1 MMKKLFLFLLF
12 SILGNAQTH
21 RFIYEFKFKEDSTTQ
36 NFRKE
41 NMVLDVNPTDVKF
54 YSYGYVENDSINKV
68 RNFKNVMWDDALPA
82 ITRKNQSN
90 TNTSFLLM
98 NDFFTYQTEDNINW
112 VLTSETKKSAQ
123 YILQKATT
131 RFGGRDWVAWFNKD
145 IEIQEGPYKFRGLPG
160 LIFEIA
166 DTKDNFSFVLIKSH
180 HLRKTYDTTEFLE
193 SFAGMKPIA
202 ITEKILQKKQIE
214 MFNDPLRDFKEH
226 YKNSNGSGK
235 FLVMGVEVKSADQ
248 FRELTQMTQERLR
261 KTNNPLELDKAPIY
275 PKK

>member
-1 MMKKLFLFLLF
+1 
-12 SILGNAQTH
+12 
-21 RFIYEFKFKEDSTTQ
+21 
-36 NFRKE
+36 
-41 NMVLDVNPTDVKF
+41 
-54 YSYGYVENDSINKV
+54 
-68 RNFKNVMWDDALPA
+68 
-82 ITRKNQSN
+82 
-90 TNTSFLLM
+90 M

-180 HLRKTYDTTEFLE
+180 HLHKTYDTTEFLE

>member
-1 MMKKLFLFLLF
+1 MY
-12 SILGNAQTH
+12 APE
-21 RFIYEFKFKEDSTTQ
+21 RTTQ
-36 NFRKE
+36 FLITAPFLMIHPR
-41 NMVLDVNPTDVKF
+41 PTTEC
-54 YSYGYVENDSINKV
+54 SREPSI
-68 RNFKNVMWDDALPA
+68 RHPF
-82 ITRKNQSN
+82 
-90 TNTSFLLM
+90 
-98 NDFFTYQTEDNINW
+98 
-112 VLTSETKKSAQ
+112 
-123 YILQKATT
+123 
-131 RFGGRDWVAWFNKD
+131 
-145 IEIQEGPYKFRGLPG
+145 
-160 LIFEIA
+160 
-166 DTKDNFSFVLIKSH
+166 
-180 HLRKTYDTTEFLE
+180 DTTEFLE

>member
-180 HLRKTYDTTEFLE
+180 HLHKTYDTTEFLE
-193 SFAGMKPIA
+193 RFAGMKPIA

>member
-21 RFIYEFKFKEDSTTQ
+21 RFIYEFKFIEDSTTQ

-68 RNFKNVMWDDALPA
+68 INFKNVMWDDALPA

-131 RFGGRDWVAWFNKD
+131 HFGGRDWVAWFNKD

-180 HLRKTYDTTEFLE
+180 HLHKTYDTTEFLE

>member
-131 RFGGRDWVAWFNKD
+131 HFGGRDWVAWFNKD

-166 DTKDNFSFVLIKSH
+166 
-180 HLRKTYDTTEFLE
+180 DTTEFLE

>member
-1 MMKKLFLFLLF
+1 MKKLFLLILF

-21 RFIYEFKFKEDSTTQ
+21 RFVYEFKFKEDSTTQ
-36 NFRKE
+36 NFKKE
-41 NMVLDVNPTDVKF
+41 SMVLDVNPTDVKF
-54 YSYGYVENDSINKV
+54 YSYAYVENDSINKV

-82 ITRKNQSN
+82 LTRKNQSN
-90 TNTSFLLM
+90 INTSFLLM

-112 VLTSETKKSAQ
+112 VLMSETKKSAE

-160 LIFEIA
+160 LIFEIT
-166 DTKDNFSFVLIKSH
+166 DTKDNFSFTLIKSH
-180 HLRKTYDTTEFLE
+180 LLQKTYDTTEFLE
-193 SFAGMKPIA
+193 SFSGMNPIA

-226 YKNSNGSGK
+226 YKNSNGSGR

-248 FRELTQMTQERLR
+248 FKELTLMTQERMR
-261 KTNNPLELDKAPIY
+261 KTNNPLELDKAPNY

>member
-1 MMKKLFLFLLF
+1 MKKLFLLLIF

-54 YSYGYVENDSINKV
+54 YSYAYLENDSINKV

-82 ITRKNQSN
+82 LIRKNQSN
-90 TNTSFLLM
+90 KNQSYLLM
-98 NDFFTYQTEDNINW
+98 NDFFTFETNNKIDWILVN
-112 VLTSETKKSAQ
+112 ETKKSAE

-131 RFGGRDWVAWFNKD
+131 HFGGRDWVAWFNKD

-160 LIFEIA
+160 LIFEIY
-166 DTKDNFSFVLIKSH
+166 DTKNNFSFTLLKSYN
-180 HLRKTYDTTEFLE
+180 LQKTYDTTDFLE
-193 SFAGMKPIA
+193 SFSGMKPIA
-202 ITEKILQKKQIE
+202 ISEKILRKKQIE
-214 MFNDPLRDFKEH
+214 MFNNPLRDFIEN
-226 YKNSNGSGK
+226 YKNSNGGGRFS
-235 FLVMGVEVKSADQ
+235 VMGIEVKSIDQ
-248 FRELTQMTQERLR
+248 FKKLTLISQERLR
-261 KTNNPLELDKAPIY
+261 KTNNPIELDKAPVY